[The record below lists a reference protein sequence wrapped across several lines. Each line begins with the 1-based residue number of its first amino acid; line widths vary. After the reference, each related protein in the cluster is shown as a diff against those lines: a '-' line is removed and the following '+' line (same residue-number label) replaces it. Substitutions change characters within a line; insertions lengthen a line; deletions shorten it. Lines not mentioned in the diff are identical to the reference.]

1 MVGWHVLAFAKRA
14 ISKINGGREQQP
26 GSAQDNEVR
35 IWDHLMVCG
44 WTYVDPVSCNRGVV
58 EESSVFGVNDVSE
71 ELSLQLLVAL
81 KGQATLDAILIAKWY
96 ADLGQ
101 FSSRSIVFNHMPLR
115 D

>member
-58 EESSVFGVNDVSE
+58 VENSVFGVDDVSE